1 MPYRNLTE
9 LQTAC
14 RQKQKL
20 KYLFFWGHTP
30 VRAGEVDKAVL
41 SQWYPAPFTLDG
53 VRYATAEHYMMAQ
66 KAARFADR
74 VAFATIIASDS
85 PGKAKALGRA
95 VANFDDATWQAARFD
110 IVCAGNLGKFSQN
123 PALQTFLLNTGDK
136 ILVEA
141 SPQDRIWGIGLAA
154 SDPRAADPRQWQ
166 GENLLGFALMQV
178 RTELRA
184 AGAVA

>member
-53 VRYATAEHYMMAQ
+53 VRYATAEHYMMAE
-66 KAARFADR
+66 KARLFGADDIR
-74 VAFATIIASDS
+74 RQILQSGN
-85 PGKAKALGRA
+85 PGQAHALGRQ
-95 VANFDDATWQAARFD
+95 ATR
-110 IVCAGNLGKFSQN
+110 
-123 PALQTFLLNTGDK
+123 ALPTRCNGWAKTCS
-136 ILVEA
+136 A
-141 SPQDRIWGIGLAA
+141 SR
-154 SDPRAADPRQWQ
+154 
-166 GENLLGFALMQV
+166 
-178 RTELRA
+178 
-184 AGAVA
+184 

>member
-1 MPYRNLTE
+1 
-9 LQTAC
+9 
-14 RQKQKL
+14 
-20 KYLFFWGHTP
+20 
-30 VRAGEVDKAVL
+30 
-41 SQWYPAPFTLDG
+41 
-53 VRYATAEHYMMAQ
+53 MMAE
-66 KAARFADR
+66 KAALFADR
-74 VAFATIIASDS
+74 TAYDAIIASDS
-85 PGKAKALGRA
+85 PGKAKALGRQ
-95 VANFDDATWQAARFD
+95 VANYNDATWQAARFAV
-110 IVCAGNLGKFSQN
+110 VCSVYLGKFRLN
-123 PALQTFLLNTGDK
+123 PALQTFLLNSGDK

>member
-95 VANFDDATWQAARFD
+95 VANFEDATWQAARFD

-154 SDPRAADPRQWQ
+154 SDPRAADPLQWL

-178 RTELRA
+178 RAQLR
-184 AGAVA
+184 GNSSR